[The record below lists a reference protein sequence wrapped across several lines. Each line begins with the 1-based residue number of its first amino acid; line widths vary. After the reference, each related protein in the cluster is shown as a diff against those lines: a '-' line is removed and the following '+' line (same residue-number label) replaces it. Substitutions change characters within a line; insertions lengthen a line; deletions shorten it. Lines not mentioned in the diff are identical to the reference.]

1 MPCPFATCVPPPGRA
16 QKYLV
21 GTFAV
26 LCLALFEGGWA
37 RPADRPAALYL
48 YYPRAK
54 STVALNVFFNRK
66 WVAHLRY
73 GQRLVYQTTYKG
85 SLMVTVSQE
94 VTHREPRTL
103 AKNSRTVHIQPGR
116 DYYFEVDG
124 KGIEYVPAPA
134 TGKAH
139 FDQESDFLGLPVVIS
154 TPAADS
160 IPGLRP
166 RP

>member
-1 MPCPFATCVPPPGRA
+1 MPCPFATCVPLSGRSR
-16 QKYLV
+16 KYLA
-21 GTFAV
+21 GTFV
-26 LCLALFEGGWA
+26 VCCLALFEGGWA
-37 RPADRPAALYL
+37 QPAGGPAALYL
-48 YYPRAK
+48 YYPRAR

-73 GQRLVYQTTYKG
+73 GQRLVYQTTYRG
-85 SLMVTVSQE
+85 SLMVTVTE
-94 VTHREPRTL
+94 EATHRETRAL
-103 AKNSRTVHIQPGR
+103 AKNTRTVDVQPGR
-116 DYYFEVDG
+116 EYYFEVDG

-139 FDQESDFLGLPVVIS
+139 FDQESDFLGRPVVIS

-160 IPGLRP
+160 IPGLQP